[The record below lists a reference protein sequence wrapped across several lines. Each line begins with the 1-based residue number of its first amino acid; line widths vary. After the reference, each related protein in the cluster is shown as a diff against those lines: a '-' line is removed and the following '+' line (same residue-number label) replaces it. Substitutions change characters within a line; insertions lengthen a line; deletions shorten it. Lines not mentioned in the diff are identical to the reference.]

1 MPQPDASMAA
11 EAGYVL
17 DSSALLALLLGE
29 PGAERVQACL
39 PDAVVGS
46 VNLAEATTKLLH
58 KGAEPAA
65 VQSIL
70 EGLRLEIVPWT
81 ETLVW
86 ASLDLCPFAW
96 TRGLSLG
103 DRACMALARTLHRK
117 ALTADAAWV
126 AVGNLVRPAIA
137 VELFRPPRRS

>member
-1 MPQPDASMAA
+1 MAA

-17 DSSALLALLLGE
+17 DSSALIALLLGE

-39 PDAVVGS
+39 PDAVVSS

-65 VQSIL
+65 VQALL
-70 EGLRLEIVPWT
+70 EGLRLEVAPWT
-81 ETLVW
+81 DALVW
-86 ASLDLCPFAW
+86 ASLDLSPLAW

-103 DRACMALARTLHRK
+103 DRACLALARELHRT

-126 AVGNLVRPAIA
+126 AVGRLARPPIA
-137 VELFRPPRRS
+137 VELFRPRQRV

>member
-1 MPQPDASMAA
+1 MVA

-39 PDAVVGS
+39 PDAVVSS
-46 VNLAEATTKLLH
+46 VNLTEATTKLLH

-65 VQSIL
+65 ARAML
-70 EGLRLEIVPWT
+70 EGLRLEIVPWA
-81 ETLVW
+81 EALVW
-86 ASLDLCPFAW
+86 ASLDLCPLAW
-96 TRGLSLG
+96 TNGLSLG
-103 DRACMALARTLHRK
+103 DRACLALSRSLHRK

-126 AVGNLVRPAIA
+126 AVGRLARPAIA
-137 VELFRPPRRS
+137 VELFRPPRRM